1 MKKRNKWYLFFVIVM
16 VGLIGFGGYWAFN
29 FKEEATSAV
38 VDNMKVQ
45 VLSQKTSDQVGTSDW
60 KKKTNETFL
69 ILDTKMTNQSN
80 KEQSASLLKFKI
92 KDTNTKIEYPLSES
106 ATISNSLNK
115 NGKMKDVFFLST
127 LAKGESKEGQLVFEM
142 PEKAVKADSLELV
155 ISSTKTA
162 QQKTIKIQ
170 N

>member
-1 MKKRNKWYLFFVIVM
+1 MKKRNKWYLFIIV
-16 VGLIGFGGYWAFN
+16 VSVVLIGFGGYWAFN

-45 VLSQKTSDQVGTSDW
+45 VLSQETTDQVGTSEW
-60 KKKTNETFL
+60 KKKATGTFL
-69 ILDTKMTNQSN
+69 ILDAEMTNQAN
-80 KEQSASLLKFKI
+80 KEQPASLLTFKI
-92 KDTNTKIEYPLSES
+92 KDTKTKKEYPLSES
-106 ATISNSLNK
+106 ATISNALNK
-115 NGKMKDVFFLST
+115 DGKMKDVFFLST

-142 PEKAVKADSLELV
+142 PAKAAKADSLELV

-162 QQKTIKIQ
+162 QQKSIKIQ